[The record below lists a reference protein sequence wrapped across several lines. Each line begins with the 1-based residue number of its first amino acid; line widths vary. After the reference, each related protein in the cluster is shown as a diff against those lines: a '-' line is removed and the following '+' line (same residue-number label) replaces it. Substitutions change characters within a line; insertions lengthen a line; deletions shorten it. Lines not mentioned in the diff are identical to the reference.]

1 MEKLQ
6 ENHIIFSVFQEKMNK
21 KYNIKS
27 KNSKPQKNRKKH
39 HIKNKQEH
47 K

>member
-27 KNSKPQKNRKKH
+27 KNSKPQKTEKTSYKK
-39 HIKNKQEH
+39 QTRA
-47 K
+47 